1 MLTCPDYEV
10 IQKTAKRIKPFIHR
24 TPVLTCQTIN
34 DMCRSEVFFKCEN
47 FQKAGSFKSRGASN
61 AVLSLAEKEA
71 RVGVVTQ
78 SSGNHA
84 AAIALA
90 ARRRDIKAY
99 IVMPSNAA
107 KAKISAVKHYGGE
120 IHFCEP
126 TISSREELAEQL
138 VREKGCPLI
147 PPYNDYRIIAG
158 QATAALELLEQVEN
172 LNIII
177 APVGGGGLLSGTA
190 LTASSGSQKIQ
201 VIGAEPEGA
210 DDAQRSFTA
219 GKLIPQTAPNTIADG
234 LLTSLGSL
242 TFPIIQNYVHDI
254 ELVSEASIVK
264 TMRFVFER
272 MKIVIE
278 PSSAVAVAPLID
290 QSAKFEGKRIGVIL
304 SGGNVDLDRLPWM

>member
-24 TPVLTCQTIN
+24 TPVLSCQTIN

-61 AVLSLAEKEA
+61 AVLSLSEKEA
-71 RVGVVTQ
+71 RLGVVTQ

-158 QATAALELLEQVEN
+158 QATAAHELLEQVEN
-172 LNIII
+172 LDLII

-242 TFPIIQNYVHDI
+242 TFPIIQKYVHDI
-254 ELVSEASIVK
+254 ELVSEDSIVK

>member
-1 MLTCPDYEV
+1 M
-10 IQKTAKRIKPFIHR
+10 
-24 TPVLTCQTIN
+24 
-34 DMCRSEVFFKCEN
+34 
-47 FQKAGSFKSRGASN
+47 
-61 AVLSLAEKEA
+61 
-71 RVGVVTQ
+71 GVVTQ

-90 ARRRDIKAY
+90 AKRRGIRAF

-107 KAKISAVKHYGGE
+107 KAKISAVKTYGGE

-126 TISSREELAEQL
+126 TISSREELADQL

-158 QATAALELLEQVEN
+158 QATAALELLEQVKN
-172 LNIII
+172 LDIII

-190 LTASSGSQKIQ
+190 LTASSWSQKIK
-201 VIGAEPEGA
+201 VFGAEPEGA
-210 DDAQRSFTA
+210 DDAKRSFIA

-242 TFPIIQNYVHDI
+242 TFPIIQKYVHDI
-254 ELVSEASIVK
+254 ELVSEDSIIT

-272 MKIVIE
+272 LKIVIE
-278 PSSAVAVAPLID
+278 PSSAVAVAPLIE
-290 QSAKFEGKRIGVIL
+290 QRGKFEGKRIGVIL
-304 SGGNVDLDRLPWM
+304 SGGNIDLDQLPWM

>member
-10 IQKTAKRIKPFIHR
+10 ILQSAKRIKPFIHR

-34 DMCRSEVFFKCEN
+34 DMCSSEVFFKCEN
-47 FQKAGSFKSRGASN
+47 FQKAGSFKYRGATN
-61 AVLSLAEKEA
+61 AVLSLSETEA
-71 RVGVVTQ
+71 RTGVITQ

-90 ARRRDIKAY
+90 AKRKGIKAF

-107 KAKISAVKHYGGE
+107 KAKISAVRTYGGE

-126 TISSREELAEQL
+126 TISSREELADRL
-138 VREKGCPLI
+138 VREKGFPLI

-158 QATAALELLEQVEN
+158 QATAALELLEQVNN
-172 LNIII
+172 LDIII

-190 LTASSGSQKIQ
+190 LTASGCSQKIQ
-201 VIGAEPEGA
+201 VFGAEPQGA
-210 DDAQRSFTA
+210 DDAQRSFIA

-242 TFPIIQNYVHDI
+242 TFPIIQKYVHDI
-254 ELVSEASIVK
+254 ELVSEDSII
-264 TMRFVFER
+264 TAMRFVFER

-278 PSSAVAVAPLID
+278 PSSAVAVAPLIE
-290 QSAKFEGKRIGVIL
+290 QRGKFEGKRIGVIL
-304 SGGNVDLDRLPWM
+304 SGGNIDLDRLPWM